1 MRHIAAENRRIGLIF
16 WALRPWGG
24 RIVEKQNPARKAHG
38 AMKPHESAHFAPTG
52 RTVDAGQ
59 TCIPML
65 GLLLRRV
72 KKTRLTSARRGDN

>member
-38 AMKPHESAHFAPTG
+38 AMKPHESAHFAPH
-52 RTVDAGQ
+52 RANRRCQPDLHSHAG
-59 TCIPML
+59 PSAAA
-65 GLLLRRV
+65 GE
-72 KKTRLTSARRGDN
+72 KKQG